1 MENMKQS
8 ILELVGKEKKNT
20 LNRSAIA
27 SRLGVTKSAD
37 FIVFDQAMDEL
48 EESWQLVRNKKNLYQ
63 TRTQAGFIEA
73 VIHISRRGSGYIDL
87 EDGTVLIPAE
97 EQNQAMD
104 RDLVLMKPYDGGTG
118 TVLQVLRHARTHVT
132 GTYVRTGSVLRCIPD
147 DERIRNGKYLVMNE
161 KSLTPAEGSR
171 ALLRIESYG
180 SPLKLR
186 PERIIGHADDPG
198 MDILSLL
205 LDSGI
210 DPEFSEKAMREA
222 EAMPQEV
229 QPEDLKDRR
238 DLRDILTITMDGAGS
253 KDFDDAVSV
262 RKTETGWQLLVS
274 IADVSHYVRPGS
286 ALDQEAYERGF
297 SVYVTDRVVPML
309 PHALSNGICSLNPQ
323 VDRLTLTCAMQVSS
337 DGVITAAEI
346 YPSVIHSDERMTYE
360 DVNRIYDGDK
370 ALQEK
375 YSHLL
380 EMLTD
385 LQACADAIRA
395 DRTRRGAIDFD
406 TEEAEIIVDENG
418 HPTEVRARV
427 RGAAER
433 VIEDCMI
440 AANVSVARFMHANA
454 IPSVY
459 RIHEEPQL
467 RKLKA
472 FEQLSFRLGCRFVR
486 PRGETVRP
494 KDLQDYLLSCREEDQ
509 YEVLSRSLLRCMQK
523 ARYDSVCAGHFGI
536 AEEEYL
542 HFTSPIRRYPDLIVH
557 RMLWK
562 YAFAEGGMKKDR
574 AADEAAVQE
583 IAAQASMRERIS
595 ADAEWAVTD
604 MKKAE
609 YMADHIGQQYEGII
623 SSVTGF
629 GFYVL
634 LGNTIEGLV
643 RVQSLSDDYY
653 HYDEEEGS
661 LIGRSR
667 GNTYRLGQ
675 KVRIRVVA
683 ADKNTRTIDFELV
696 QSGKKPMKKASSGSQ
711 NRRRKNRPGRR
722 ERHGRKK

>member
-1 MENMKQS
+1 METMKQK
-8 ILELVGKEKKNT
+8 ILALVGNEKKNT

-27 SRLGVTKSAD
+27 SRLGVEKSAD
-37 FIVFDQAMDEL
+37 FIVFDKAMDEL
-48 EESWQLVRNKKNLYQ
+48 EESWQLVRNKKNMYQ
-63 TRTQAGFIEA
+63 TRSQAGFIEA
-73 VIHISRRGSGYIDL
+73 VIHISRKGSGYIDL

-97 EQNQAMD
+97 EQNHAMD
-104 RDLVLMKPYDGGTG
+104 RDLVLFKPYDGGTG
-118 TVLQVLRHARTHVT
+118 TVLQVLKHARTHVT
-132 GTYVRTGSVLRCIPD
+132 GTYVRTGSTLRCIPD
-147 DERIRNGKYLVMNE
+147 DDRIRSGRYLVMNE
-161 KSLTPAEGSR
+161 KSLSPAEGSR
-171 ALLRIESYG
+171 VLLRIESYDQ
-180 SPLKLR
+180 PLKLR

-205 LDSGI
+205 LDSGV
-210 DPEFSEKAMREA
+210 DPEFSEKAMQEA
-222 EAMPQEV
+222 QQVPQEV
-229 QPEDLKDRR
+229 LPAELAGRR

-253 KDFDDAVSV
+253 KDFDDAVAVS
-262 RKTETGWQLLVS
+262 KTDDGWELLVS
-274 IADVSHYVRPGS
+274 IADVSHYVTPGS
-286 ALDQEAYERGF
+286 ALDKEAYERGF

-323 VDRLTLTCAMQVSS
+323 ADRLTITCAMRISPE
-337 DGVITAAEI
+337 GKTTAAEI
-346 YPSVIHSDERMTYE
+346 FPSVIHSDERMTYE
-360 DVNRIYDGDK
+360 DVNRIYSGD
-370 ALQEK
+370 EDMRTK

-380 EMLTD
+380 NMLED
-385 LQACADAIRA
+385 LRACADAVRR
-395 DRTRRGAIDFD
+395 DRTWRGAIDFD
-406 TEEAEIIVDENG
+406 TEEAEIIVDEKG

-427 RGAAER
+427 RGVAER

-454 IPSVY
+454 IPCVY

-467 RKLKA
+467 RKLRA
-472 FEQLSFRLGCRFVR
+472 FEQLSFRLGCRFTR
-486 PRGETVRP
+486 PRDSSVKA
-494 KDLQDYLLSCREEDQ
+494 KDLQAFLESCREEPQ

-536 AEEEYL
+536 AEEDYL

-557 RMLWK
+557 RMLRK
-562 YAFAEGGMKKDR
+562 YAFDENGAGKDR
-574 AADEAAVQE
+574 AGDEAAVQE
-583 IAAQASMRERIS
+583 IAVQASMRERIS
-595 ADAEWAVTD
+595 DDAEWTVTD

-634 LGNTIEGLV
+634 LANTIEGLV
-643 RVQSLSDDYY
+643 RIQSLSDDYY
-653 HYDEEEGS
+653 RYSEEEGS
-661 LIGRSR
+661 LVGRSR

-683 ADKNTRTIDFELV
+683 ADKNTRTIDFELI
-696 QSGKKPMKKASSGSQ
+696 QSGKKPMHRPSGNQ
-711 NRRRKNRPGRR
+711 KRRRQTRPGRR

>member
-1 MENMKQS
+1 METMKQK
-8 ILELVGKEKKNT
+8 ILTLVGNERKNT

-27 SRLGVTKSAD
+27 SRLGVEKSAD
-37 FIVFDQAMDEL
+37 FIVFDKAMDEL
-48 EESWQLVRNKKNLYQ
+48 EESWQLVRNKKNMYQ
-63 TRTQAGFIEA
+63 TRSQAGFIEA
-73 VIHISRRGSGYIDL
+73 VIHISRKGSGYVDL
-87 EDGTVLIPAE
+87 DDGTVLIPAE
-97 EQNQAMD
+97 EQNHAMD
-104 RDLVLMKPYDGGTG
+104 RDIVLFKPYDGGTG
-118 TVLQVLRHARTHVT
+118 TVLQVLKHARTHVT
-132 GTYVRTGSVLRCIPD
+132 GTYVRAGSTLRCIPD
-147 DERIRNGKYLVMNE
+147 DDRIRNGRYLVMNE
-161 KSLTPAEGSR
+161 KSLSPAEGSR
-171 ALLRIESYG
+171 VLLRIESYDE
-180 SPLKLR
+180 PLKLR

-205 LDSGI
+205 LDSGV
-210 DPEFSEKAMREA
+210 DPEFSEKAVQEA
-222 EAMPQEV
+222 QQIPQEV
-229 QPEDLKDRR
+229 LPEELAGRR
-238 DLRDILTITMDGAGS
+238 DLRGILTITMDGAGS
-253 KDFDDAVSV
+253 KDFDDAVAVS
-262 RKTETGWQLLVS
+262 RTDAGWELLVS
-274 IADVSHYVRPGS
+274 IADVSHYVTPGS
-286 ALDQEAYERGF
+286 ALDREAYERGF

-323 VDRLTLTCAMQVSS
+323 VDRLTLTCAMQVSVE
-337 DGVITAAEI
+337 GKITSAEI
-346 YPSVIHSDERMTYE
+346 FPSVIHSDERMTYE
-360 DVNRIYDGDK
+360 DVNRIYSGD
-370 ALQEK
+370 ETMRTK
-375 YSHLL
+375 YRHLL
-380 EMLTD
+380 VMLDD
-385 LQACADAIRA
+385 LRACADAVRA
-395 DRTRRGAIDFD
+395 DRTMRGAIDFD

-427 RGAAER
+427 RGVAER
-433 VIEDCMI
+433 AIEDCMI

-454 IPSVY
+454 IPCVY

-467 RKLKA
+467 RKLRA
-472 FEQLSFRLGCRFVR
+472 FEQLSFRLGCRFIR
-486 PRGETVRP
+486 PRGSSVRP
-494 KDLQDYLLSCREEDQ
+494 KDLQAFLESCREEPQ

-557 RMLWK
+557 RMLRK
-562 YAFAEGGMKKDR
+562 YAFDKNSTEKDR

-634 LGNTIEGLV
+634 LANTVEGLV

-653 HYDEEEGS
+653 RYDEEEGS
-661 LIGRSR
+661 LVGRSR

-675 KVRIRVVA
+675 KVRVRVVA

-696 QSGKKPMKKASSGSQ
+696 QSGKKPMYRPSGNQ
-711 NRRRKNRPGRR
+711 KRRRQTRPGRR

>member
-1 MENMKQS
+1 METMKQK
-8 ILELVGKEKKNT
+8 ILTLVGNERKNT

-27 SRLGVTKSAD
+27 SRLGVEKSAD
-37 FIVFDQAMDEL
+37 FIVFDKAMDEL
-48 EESWQLVRNKKNLYQ
+48 EESWQLVRNKKNMYQ
-63 TRTQAGFIEA
+63 TRSQAGFIEA
-73 VIHISRRGSGYIDL
+73 VIHISRKGSGYIDL
-87 EDGTVLIPAE
+87 DDGTVLIPAE
-97 EQNQAMD
+97 EQNHAMD
-104 RDLVLMKPYDGGTG
+104 RDIVLFKPYDGGTG
-118 TVLQVLRHARTHVT
+118 TVLQVLKHARTHVT
-132 GTYVRTGSVLRCIPD
+132 GTYVRAGSTLRCIPD
-147 DERIRNGKYLVMNE
+147 DDRIRNGRYLVMNE
-161 KSLTPAEGSR
+161 KSLSPAEGSR
-171 ALLRIESYG
+171 VLLRIESYDE
-180 SPLKLR
+180 PLKLR

-205 LDSGI
+205 LDSGV
-210 DPEFSEKAMREA
+210 DPEFSEKAVQEA
-222 EAMPQEV
+222 QQIPQEV
-229 QPEDLKDRR
+229 LPEELAGRR
-238 DLRDILTITMDGAGS
+238 DLRGILTITMDGAGS
-253 KDFDDAVSV
+253 KDFDDAVAVS
-262 RKTETGWQLLVS
+262 RTDAGWELLVS
-274 IADVSHYVRPGS
+274 IADVSHYVTPGS
-286 ALDQEAYERGF
+286 ALDREAYERGF

-323 VDRLTLTCAMQVSS
+323 VDRLTLTCAMQVSVE
-337 DGVITAAEI
+337 GKITSAEI
-346 YPSVIHSDERMTYE
+346 FPSVIHSDERMTYE
-360 DVNRIYDGDK
+360 DVNRIYSGD
-370 ALQEK
+370 ETMRTK
-375 YSHLL
+375 YRHLL
-380 EMLTD
+380 VMLDD
-385 LQACADAIRA
+385 LRACADAVRA
-395 DRTRRGAIDFD
+395 DRTMRGAIDFD

-427 RGAAER
+427 RGVAER
-433 VIEDCMI
+433 AIEDCMI

-454 IPSVY
+454 IPCVY

-467 RKLKA
+467 RKLRA
-472 FEQLSFRLGCRFVR
+472 FEQLSFRLGCRFIR
-486 PRGETVRP
+486 PRGSSVRP
-494 KDLQDYLLSCREEDQ
+494 KDLQAFLESCREEPQ

-557 RMLWK
+557 RMLQK
-562 YAFAEGGMKKDR
+562 YAFDENSTGKDR

-634 LGNTIEGLV
+634 LANTVEGLV

-653 HYDEEEGS
+653 RYDEEEGS
-661 LIGRSR
+661 LVGRSR

-675 KVRIRVVA
+675 KVRVRVVA

-696 QSGKKPMKKASSGSQ
+696 QSGKKPMYRPSGNQ
-711 NRRRKNRPGRR
+711 KRRRQTRPGRR